1 MIDSRSAD
9 PAVPPVAI
17 AFIAGSLFA
26 APLLQIVAA
35 ITGWHIGNFGTT
47 RWANWPIYLAAAPF
61 AGWLLWSGHP
71 RARFAAYI
79 LLTTEALRS
88 VRALVRIPNAP
99 GAWSTLVVAIAIII
113 ALQLP
118 SARRFCPSLRPS
130 EIRSRL
136 RQRFGLN
143 PSKPGCPL
151 K

>member
-1 MIDSRSAD
+1 MLITVIAAGFFLA
-9 PAVPPVAI
+9 PA
-17 AFIAGSLFA
+17 LQLA
-26 APLLQIVAA
+26 ALL
-35 ITGWHIGNFGTT
+35 TGWHLGNFGTM
-47 RWANWPIYLAAAPF
+47 RWTNWPIYLAAAPF

-88 VRALVRIPNAP
+88 GRALDRSSNPP
-99 GAWSTLVVAIAIII
+99 GAWSMLAVVIAVIL

-136 RQRFGLN
+136 RQWVR
-143 PSKPGCPL
+143 L
-151 K
+151 KRG